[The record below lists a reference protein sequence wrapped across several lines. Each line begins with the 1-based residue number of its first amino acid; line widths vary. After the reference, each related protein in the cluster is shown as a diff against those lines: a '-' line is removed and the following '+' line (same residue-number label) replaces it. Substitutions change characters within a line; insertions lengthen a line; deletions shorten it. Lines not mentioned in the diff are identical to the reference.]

1 MIRKIRRKARLTLNS
16 IVYKIRFF
24 GKGIKIHPSS
34 YVSRKAAIRNTGAG
48 VITIGADCEIHPYS
62 MILSY
67 GGEIIIGDNCSLNSF
82 SIIYGQGGVK
92 IGSGVRIAC
101 QSVIIP
107 ANHVISDTNEPL
119 YKSGLD
125 CRGILIEDNV
135 WVASGCRILDGVN
148 VGRGSI
154 LAAGSVVNKSVESG
168 SIVGGVPA
176 KHIKYIKKH
185 NSF

>member
-1 MIRKIRRKARLTLNS
+1 MIKKIRRKARLTLNS
-16 IVYKIRFF
+16 IVYIIRFF

-34 YVSRKAAIRNTGAG
+34 YVSRKAVISNTGAG
-48 VITIGADCEIHPYS
+48 VIKIGADCEIHPYS

-67 GGEIIIGDNCSLNSF
+67 GGEIIIGDNCSLNPF

-107 ANHVISDTNEPL
+107 ANHIISETNEPI

-125 CRGILIEDNV
+125 CKGILIEDNI
-135 WVASGCRILDGVN
+135 WIASGCKILDGVHI
-148 VGRGSI
+148 GRDSVI
-154 LAAGSVVNKSVESG
+154 AAGAVVNKSVEPRSM
-168 SIVGGVPA
+168 VGGVPA
-176 KHIKYIKKH
+176 KLIKRMKKP
-185 NSF
+185 